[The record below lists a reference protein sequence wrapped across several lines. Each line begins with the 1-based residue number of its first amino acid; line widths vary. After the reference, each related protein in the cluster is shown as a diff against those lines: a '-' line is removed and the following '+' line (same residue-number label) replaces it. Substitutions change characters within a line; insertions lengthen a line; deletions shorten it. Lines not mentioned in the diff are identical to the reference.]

1 MSTYTPDRWTVVE
14 LTGPDGSIKK
24 VFSGNYG
31 GYCGSDTWKLSSGI
45 TEVNKYEDRYE
56 FLNES
61 GSLYICY
68 KHAYGM
74 SGYMH
79 SIYAGWVDLITDT
92 MSIKLDEE
100 YDKQ

>member
-1 MSTYTPDRWTVVE
+1 MNTYTPDRWIVVE
-14 LTGPDGSIKK
+14 LTSSDTTIKK

-31 GYCGSDTWKLSSGI
+31 GYCGANTWKLSSGI

-56 FLNES
+56 FLNHS

-68 KHAYGM
+68 KHSYGTT
-74 SGYMH
+74 SYMD

-92 MSIKLDEE
+92 VSIKIDKE
-100 YDKQ
+100 YDGQ